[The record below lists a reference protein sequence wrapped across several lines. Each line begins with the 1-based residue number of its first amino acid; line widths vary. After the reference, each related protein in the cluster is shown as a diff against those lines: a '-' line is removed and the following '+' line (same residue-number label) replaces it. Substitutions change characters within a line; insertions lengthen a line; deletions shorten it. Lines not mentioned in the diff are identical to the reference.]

1 MKRFI
6 PILFTA
12 LFLFSCGSQSPVE
25 QLISLTRER
34 EQLKTVIRESDYD
47 YNNPRIR
54 QAEHRIT
61 AIENEIEQLIED
73 NESYEL
79 TKEDR
84 ELILQ
89 YDQEQKG
96 KKMSKRE
103 RAKVLEARTLGG
115 LVYALD

>member
-1 MKRFI
+1 MKRFL

-12 LFLFSCGSQSPVE
+12 LFLFSCGSQTPVE
-25 QLISLTRER
+25 QLISLARER
-34 EQLKTVIRESDYD
+34 DQLEQIIREGHYDYD
-47 YNNPRIR
+47 NPRME
-54 QAEHRIT
+54 QAERRIH
-61 AIENEIEQLIED
+61 AIKKEVQQLIED

-89 YDQEQKG
+89 YDQEQSG
-96 KKMSKRE
+96 RKMSKRE